1 MITEEERDKLIAAF
15 AAAGFAAEDCARVAR
30 VLTQYF
36 APPKEVVLIGLQS
49 LNFRGLEAHV
59 LMRGEH
65 FYNMEGNHPDGW
77 YQKFYSDLPVTKV
90 NVRGDN
96 PNINARGF
104 SRRTRYLPY
113 RAKQSRQV
121 SRSFLRRVDNND
133 DSRLLAS
140 QG

>member
-1 MITEEERDKLIAAF
+1 MITEEERDKILESF
-15 AAAGFAAEDCARVAR
+15 AAAGFAAEDCARAAR
-30 VLTQYF
+30 VLAQYF

-49 LNFRGLEAHV
+49 LDFSELESR
-59 LMRGEH
+59 LFLRDEH
-65 FYNMEGNHPDGW
+65 FYSIEGNHPDGW

-90 NVRGDN
+90 NIRGDN

-113 RAKQSRQV
+113 RAKQSRQI

-140 QG
+140 HG